1 MTNLMWT
8 LAQNSSSG
16 GGGAGSAVGGL
27 LILVIQLAIFV
38 LIVAGFWK
46 VFTKAGQ
53 PGWAAIIPIYN
64 IFILCKI
71 VGRPWWW
78 VILCFIP
85 LINLIAL
92 AVLSMDVAKSFGK
105 GVLFA
110 VGLFFLGPIFYC
122 ILGFGSAQYQGPSAA

>member
-53 PGWAAIIPIYN
+53 SGWAAIIPIYN